1 MELKANTLFNEYR
14 HLYYEGGVSSCYF
27 WDKDDGNFATAW
39 MIRKNVDQVKG
50 VKVGS
55 WSSINVID
63 VKCDESKLKWTYK
76 ITTSVVLEMTID
88 SKQTGDFNVNGSL
101 TKTKDETNIITN

>member
-1 MELKANTLFNEYR
+1 M
-14 HLYYEGGVSSCYF
+14 
-27 WDKDDGNFATAW
+27 
-39 MIRKNVDQVKG
+39 DQVKG
-50 VKVGS
+50 VKAGS

-101 TKTKDETNIITN
+101 TKTVYCLYYYYYYYYFNNKIDN

>member
-1 MELKANTLFNEYR
+1 M
-14 HLYYEGGVSSCYF
+14 
-27 WDKDDGNFATAW
+27 
-39 MIRKNVDQVKG
+39 DQVKG

-76 ITTSVVLEMTID
+76 ITTSVVLEMNID

-101 TKTKDETNIITN
+101 TKTVYNYYYTFIYIHIFIYKIKIIIN